1 VTEPSRRQDDS
12 PDVHTSGEP
21 SADALD
27 GETLVD
33 EPQTAEELIALWEA
47 DNPPPAGL
55 ASNIAAAA
63 VVMLLGV
70 LGIVGA
76 LDQSVGSAAQPAA
89 GTWPLI
95 ISIAIVVLGLALAL
109 TARKTGNAEKFTS
122 DSWLVLLGFATMVG
136 FALVAGTIGFEIPAL
151 LLAFVWLK
159 VLGHEGWR
167 TSIIASV
174 AMVAAFYLI
183 FVVALGTSIP
193 HLF

>member
-1 VTEPSRRQDDS
+1 MTEPSRQQDDS
-12 PDVHTSGEP
+12 PEVGTSGEP
-21 SADALD
+21 SVGAPD
-27 GETLVD
+27 GDTLVE
-33 EPQTAEELIALWEA
+33 EPETAEELIALWEA

-55 ASNIAAAA
+55 ASNIAAAV

-70 LGIVGA
+70 LGIMGA
-76 LDQSVGSAAQPAA
+76 LDLGVGSAAQPAP

-95 ISIAIVVLGLALAL
+95 ISVAIVVLGLALAL

-122 DSWLVLLGFATMVG
+122 YSWRVLLGFATMVG
-136 FALVAGTIGFEIPAL
+136 FALVAGTIGFEIPAA

-174 AMVAAFYLI
+174 AMVVAFYLI

>member
-1 VTEPSRRQDDS
+1 VTEPSRQQNGS
-12 PDVHTSGEP
+12 PEVATPGEP
-21 SADALD
+21 SAAAL
-27 GETLVD
+27 GEGTLVD
-33 EPQTAEELIALWEA
+33 EPRTPEELAAQWEA
-47 DNPPPAGL
+47 ENPPAAGL
-55 ASNIAAAA
+55 ASNIAAAI
-63 VVMLLGV
+63 VVILLGIF
-70 LGIVGA
+70 GIVGA
-76 LDQSVGSAAQPAA
+76 LNQGVGSAAQPAA

-95 ISIAIVVLGLALAL
+95 ISVAIVGLGLALAL

-136 FALVAGTIGFEIPAL
+136 FALVAGTIGFEIPAA

-174 AMVAAFYLI
+174 AMVVAFYLV